1 MRRIGLA
8 LMVATPSMA
17 SAHATDTVLPHAAGS
32 LRGALTESSQAFQQ
46 AHSTAVTQRY
56 ARLLDDFLRAG
67 LEQVGDMLRVKPR
80 LVQSE
85 ASCVLQA
92 SSITHSPS
100 GRAFST
106 TRTRAEESA

>member
-56 ARLLDDFLRAG
+56 ARLLDDLLRAG
-67 LEQVGDMLRVKPR
+67 FAV
-80 LVQSE
+80 
-85 ASCVLQA
+85 
-92 SSITHSPS
+92 
-100 GRAFST
+100 GRACVAFRHSGVVRSQT
-106 TRTRAEESA
+106 VFAELLHER